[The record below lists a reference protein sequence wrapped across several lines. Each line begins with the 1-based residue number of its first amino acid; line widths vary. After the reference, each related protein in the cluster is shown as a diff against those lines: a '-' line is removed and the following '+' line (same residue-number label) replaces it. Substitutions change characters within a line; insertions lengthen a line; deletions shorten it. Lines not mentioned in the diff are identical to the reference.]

1 MAYARFLKKL
11 KSLSRTEVVH
21 LCSRFGITT
30 FTQIMP
36 LLESSPPVSSMKIP
50 PQSWKS
56 FHCRIFAGTVYIGF
70 AYIPAGPR
78 FSVWSTSTIPGNVVV
93 SAVAVATIEIA
104 MQKYAEIMLQRF
116 VAIMCAPFERTRD
129 LFVGP
134 FFMFLFLCQCFLN
147 AMHWKCMLLGFVGPS
162 WRILCSSG
170 RVYLSFCFVL
180 LFVFKNKS
188 RWPYC
193 VPTGWNKDMVGERNA
208 SICIKMGNHCKLGFI
223 DGMHLTEKILLIIWL
238 FQVFLLSDCNFTK
251 SLNIW
256 QLWKNNI
263 WRLG

>member
-1 MAYARFLKKL
+1 MQPFWNNNLYPDNAPLGIESTRQFNENSSTELEIV
-11 KSLSRTEVVH
+11 SLSHFCRH
-21 LCSRFGITT
+21 SLHRICIYSCG
-30 FTQIMP
+30 
-36 LLESSPPVSSMKIP
+36 PPV
-50 PQSWKS
+50 
-56 FHCRIFAGTVYIGF
+56 
-70 AYIPAGPR
+70 
-78 FSVWSTSTIPGNVVV
+78 SVWSTSTIPGNVVV

-116 VAIMCAPFERTRD
+116 VAILCAPFERTRD

-162 WRILCSSG
+162 WRILCSLG
-170 RVYLSFCFVL
+170 RVYLSFCFIL

-223 DGMHLTEKILLIIWL
+223 DEMHLAEKILLIIWL